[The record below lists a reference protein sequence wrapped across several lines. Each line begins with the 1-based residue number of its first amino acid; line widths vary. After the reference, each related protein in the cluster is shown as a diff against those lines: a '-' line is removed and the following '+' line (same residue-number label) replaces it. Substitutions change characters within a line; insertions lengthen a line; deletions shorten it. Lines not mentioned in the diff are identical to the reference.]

1 MVGLV
6 GGEWGLCV
14 RVWEWWV
21 RLVGSGDS
29 VLECGN
35 GGFGWWGVGTQCQ
48 SVGMVGAVGGEWGLC
63 VRVWEWWVWLV
74 GSGDSVLECG
84 NGGCGWW
91 GVGTL
96 C

>member
-35 GGFGWWGVGTQCQ
+35 GGFGWWGVGT
-48 SVGMVGAVGGEWGLC
+48 LC
-63 VRVWEWWVWLV
+63 
-74 GSGDSVLECG
+74 
-84 NGGCGWW
+84 
-91 GVGTL
+91 
-96 C
+96 